1 LPSKLKAEIGRELD
15 RLELVK
21 QQIAE
26 VEAAR
31 DALLVAGDRSPGKLL
46 LQLRSIDGSE
56 IEPLVAGWSKVMVT
70 VKPKFLEADSGHV
83 ATEPRRGAG
92 ARYCRQLRTFQAAPA
107 SKAGF
112 PARFSRKPCFR
123 VVPLP
128 VVDEPGSTAQELPDD
143 CAESCGVLYDH
154 EM

>member
-1 LPSKLKAEIGRELD
+1 LVLSKTGDGRPLPSKLKAEIGRELD

-70 VKPKFLEADSGHV
+70 VKPKFLEADSGQDV
-83 ATEPRRGAG
+83 ELGRPLGRSASPQIAV
-92 ARYCRQLRTFQAAPA
+92 APA
-107 SKAGF
+107 
-112 PARFSRKPCFR
+112 FSL
-123 VVPLP
+123 LP
-128 VVDEPGSTAQELPDD
+128 QTAP
-143 CAESCGVLYDH
+143 
-154 EM
+154 